1 MGGALPEIPTELV
14 VCLRSARLVT
24 VLTGAGISAE
34 SGVPTFRDA
43 QTGLWARYR
52 PEELAT
58 RDAFERNPRLV
69 WEWYAWRR
77 TLIGQ
82 AKPNPGHAALVEMER
97 RLADF
102 TLVTQN
108 VDGLHRQ
115 AGSVKVIELHGNIW
129 RAKCFR
135 EDRLVESW
143 REDGEGPPRCAE
155 CGGMLRPDVVWF
167 GENLPPAA
175 LEQAWE
181 AALNCDLF
189 ISVGTSGIVYPA
201 AALPALAN
209 QRGAPIVEINP
220 EETPLTRYAAY
231 ALQGPAGVV
240 LPELVKATWGQV

>member
-1 MGGALPEIPTELV
+1 MGSALLEIPAELV
-14 VCLRSARLVT
+14 VRLRSARSVT

-43 QTGLWARYR
+43 QTGLWSRYR

-58 RDAFERNPRLV
+58 REAFERNPRLV

-77 TLIGQ
+77 GLIGQ
-82 AKPNPGHAALVEMER
+82 AKPNPGHAALAEMER

-115 AGSVKVIELHGNIW
+115 AGSAKIIELHGNIW

-135 EDRLVESW
+135 EGRVVETW
-143 REDGEGPPRCAE
+143 QEEGEIPPRCAE

-181 AALNCDLF
+181 AALSCDLF
-189 ISVGTSGIVYPA
+189 FSVGTSGIVYPA
-201 AALPALAN
+201 AALPALAH
-209 QRGAPIVEINP
+209 QCGTPIVEINP
-220 EETPLTRYAAY
+220 EETPLTRYATY
-231 ALQGPAGVV
+231 AQQGPAGVV
-240 LPELVKATWGQV
+240 LPELVKATWG